1 MDFVFFLKHVLVVL
15 DSLETK
21 FNKDVAVKQFFSL
34 YFVQFL
40 LDFAYIFFED
50 FVDKEVNSVLVD
62 SEIRCEFKLRHLF
75 NLQPPHD
82 SDDLEQA
89 FFASFHW
96 LFDAQLFGGD
106 PALYVDFD
114 LMHKHLE

>member
-21 FNKDVAVKQFFSL
+21 FNEDVAVQQLFSF

-40 LDFAYIFFED
+40 LNFAYIFFED
-50 FVDKEVNSVLVD
+50 FVDKEVYSVLVD
-62 SEIRCEFKLRHLF
+62 SEISCEFEFRHLF
-75 NLQPPHD
+75 YLQSPHD
-82 SDDLEQA
+82 SDDLEQT

-96 LFDAQLFGGD
+96 LFDAQFFGGD

-114 LMHKHLE
+114 LMDEYLE